1 MTIFNGVDYR
11 MNEFNNLTKQKI
23 VTKTFRL
30 RNEYAEILEE
40 EAEKQGIST
49 STLLDKLLRN
59 SHITETQIVKSWI
72 DPA

>member
-1 MTIFNGVDYR
+1 
-11 MNEFNNLTKQKI
+11 MNCSNNLTNEKT

-49 STLLDKLLRN
+49 STLLDKVLRN
-59 SHITETQIVKSWI
+59 SSIAEVRIVKSWI
-72 DPA
+72 NPA

>member
-1 MTIFNGVDYR
+1 MEGQNL
-11 MNEFNNLTKQKI
+11 MKCSNNLTNEKT

-49 STLLDKLLRN
+49 STLLDKVLTN
-59 SHITETQIVKSWI
+59 SHITEVRIVKSWI
-72 DPA
+72 NPA

>member
-1 MTIFNGVDYR
+1 MEGQNL
-11 MNEFNNLTKQKI
+11 MNCSNNLVNEKT

-49 STLLDKLLRN
+49 STLLDKVLRN
-59 SHITETQIVKSWI
+59 SSIAEVRIVKSWI
-72 DPA
+72 NPA

>member
-1 MTIFNGVDYR
+1 MEGQNL
-11 MNEFNNLTKQKI
+11 MNCSNNLISEKT

-49 STLLDKLLRN
+49 STLLDKVLTN
-59 SHITETQIVKSWI
+59 SPIAEVRIVKSWI
-72 DPA
+72 NPA

>member
-1 MTIFNGVDYR
+1 MKGQNL
-11 MNEFNNLTKQKI
+11 MNCSNNLISEKT

-49 STLLDKLLRN
+49 STLLDKVLTN
-59 SHITETQIVKSWI
+59 SPIAEVRIVKSWI
-72 DPA
+72 NPA

>member
-1 MTIFNGVDYR
+1 MKGQNL
-11 MNEFNNLTKQKI
+11 MNCSNNLISEKT

-49 STLLDKLLRN
+49 STLLDKVLTN
-59 SHITETQIVKSWI
+59 SHITEVRIVKSWI
-72 DPA
+72 NPA